1 MLPKQQCYSK
11 NLTNLIKIRLL
22 RQTNASLCMGLY
34 DIGNT
39 LDKIKTRTLYLKR
52 VFMVQQKTAES
63 AVSLL
68 SLFTDRINFKM
79 FFYQL
84 KCQC

>member
-1 MLPKQQCYSK
+1 
-11 NLTNLIKIRLL
+11 
-22 RQTNASLCMGLY
+22 MGLY